1 MEELEELKHRLEAE
15 RPMAWESFPD
25 IGLYMDQVIFYL
37 SRQLITYAREEQLT
51 PAMVNNYIKDGLLP
65 RAEGKKYSRAHLAA
79 LTAICALKPVLSVKE
94 IGALL
99 EADGQKDP
107 EAFYQR
113 FCGEL
118 DGALADAA
126 QALDPEQTAG
136 ELPALALRYALRS
149 YADRLAC
156 ERILSL
162 LTSDPDKQDRRH
174 KRKTAEK

>member
-1 MEELEELKHRLEAE
+1 MEELGELKHRLEAE
-15 RPMAWESFPD
+15 RPMAWDSFPD
-25 IGLYMDQVIFYL
+25 IGLYMDQVIFYIA
-37 SRQLITYAREEQLT
+37 RQLITYTQEEQLT

-65 RAEGKKYSRAHLAA
+65 RAEGKKYNRAHLAA
-79 LTAICALKPVLSVKE
+79 LTAICALKPVLSVRE

-99 EADGQKDP
+99 EADEQKDP
-107 EAFYQR
+107 EQFYQR

-118 DGALADAA
+118 DGALSGAA
-126 QALDPEQTAG
+126 EALDPEQSPE

-162 LTSDPDKQDRRH
+162 ISPPGDKQERH
-174 KRKTAEK
+174 RKRKQNEK